1 MADGP
6 PGNMEV
12 IAFIPVRG
20 GSKSIPLKNIKLF
33 CGEPLMNWSI
43 KALLGF
49 RKISRIYVATDSPEI
64 ADIAIGFHDERI
76 KVYHRS
82 AENAQDTSSTESVM
96 LEFIEKENISD
107 DAVMVLVQ
115 VTCPL
120 TQTIDFENAYQ
131 KYVNGQ
137 YDSLLS
143 VARIKRFL
151 WNENGIPINYD
162 YRHRPRR
169 QDFEGVLMENGA
181 FYLNTV
187 RNIKTFGNRLSGKI
201 ATYEM
206 PEFTAIDIDEPEDWI
221 IAENSMRKHLLGK
234 A

>member
-1 MADGP
+1 
-6 PGNMEV
+6 
-12 IAFIPVRG
+12 
-20 GSKSIPLKNIKLF
+20 
-33 CGEPLMNWSI
+33 
-43 KALLGF
+43 
-49 RKISRIYVATDSPEI
+49 
-64 ADIAIGFHDERI
+64 
-76 KVYHRS
+76 
-82 AENAQDTSSTESVM
+82 
-96 LEFIEKENISD
+96 
-107 DAVMVLVQ
+107 LVQ